1 MGGCVAGD
9 EADLRPLRVMA
20 GLVLT
25 CSGHD
30 DVDTYWVA
38 VYVGRILKGDRISD
52 LPVMLPTEF
61 ELAVDS

>member
-1 MGGCVAGD
+1 MT
-9 EADLRPLRVMA
+9 

-25 CSGHD
+25 CSGHG
-30 DVDTYWVA
+30 DVDTCWVP

-52 LPVMLPTEF
+52 LPVTLPTEF